1 MAPPTPPKWLA
12 ASQAEVAFF
21 FGIGSNTLKTD
32 WKAVGCPLIPYDD
45 GETRGYDLAAIT
57 QWRIQHERKK
67 KPRSEDEMLLESA
80 DQDWKDRWIR
90 GKALLTEEELGKV
103 QGRLVSIE
111 EVSPLLRRLAE
122 MLADG
127 IRRLE
132 TEHGRDAADIMRTPI
147 ERLSEE
153 LEGMSDSDATSHD

>member
-1 MAPPTPPKWLA
+1 MANNINENRSFVVGTLGTVA
-12 ASQAEVAFF
+12 AFF
-21 FGIGSNTLKTD
+21 GVQEQTVRSWRMRTS
-32 WKAVGCPLIPYDD
+32 PMP
-45 GETRGYDLAAIT
+45 GEPGAWDLSVIAR
-57 QWRIQHERKK
+57 WRIEQERSK
-67 KPRSEDEMLLESA
+67 KPQTEDELLIESA

-122 MLADG
+122 MLSDG

>member
-1 MAPPTPPKWLA
+1 MPAKWIA
-12 ASQAEVAFF
+12 KSQLEVAEF
-21 FGIGSNTLKTD
+21 FGIALNTVKNE
-32 WKAVGCPLIPYDD
+32 WRAVGCPLVSEDHDD
-45 GETRGYDLAAIT
+45 EKGYDLSAIAR
-57 QWRIQHERKK
+57 WRIQHERKR
-67 KPRSEDEMLLESA
+67 KPKSEEEALIDAA
-80 DQDWKDRWIR
+80 DGDWKERWIR

-132 TEHGRDAADIMRTPI
+132 AEHGRDAADIMRTPI